1 MTYRELL
8 DKLIAEYANDKGVNV
23 NEYLSHFC

>member
-8 DKLIAEYANDKGVNV
+8 DKLIAEHADDKGVNV